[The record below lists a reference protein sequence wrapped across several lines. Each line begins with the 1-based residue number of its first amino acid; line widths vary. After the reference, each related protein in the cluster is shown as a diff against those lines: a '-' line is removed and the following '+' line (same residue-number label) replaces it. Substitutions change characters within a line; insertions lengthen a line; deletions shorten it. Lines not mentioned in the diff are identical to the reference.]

1 MYTII
6 GMMILRIVSIILEFE
21 GAERQLTRHCARCCA
36 YLCFFAATQS
46 MDIHDGALGLLD
58 VAQPAPGP
66 TDAEHEDV
74 MERLS
79 LLDVAQPTPGPTD
92 AEHEDV
98 MERLSL
104 LDVAQPA
111 PGPTDAEHEDVME
124 RLSLLDVAQPT
135 PGPTD
140 AEHEDVMERLSLL
153 DVAQPAPGPT
163 DAEHEDVMERLSLLD
178 VVDDGVEDEGEDDY
192 LIASSNVLGI
202 MQDRGEGQEDVG
214 SPCEYAVSSGFPAG
228 ASHTDIQQMLP
239 RLRSLVTGNC
249 GMLSSNT
256 SPRRQQVSHVCGA
269 YSQILYD

>member
-46 MDIHDGALGLLD
+46 MDIHDGALG
-58 VAQPAPGP
+58 
-66 TDAEHEDV
+66 
-74 MERLS
+74 
-79 LLDVAQPTPGPTD
+79 
-92 AEHEDV
+92 
-98 MERLSL
+98 L